1 MTQQWV
7 LTALVCL
14 WWALPSSVAWCGGG
28 RVLAAA
34 RLRVTMGPPSPSREY
49 QKGDG
54 GVRRQ
59 AANLVPIN
67 EQIKADSV
75 RVIAPG
81 DDTDEDGLP
90 TEVMVGIFPLAEARK
105 MAEGMDLDLVLI
117 NDKGDPPVC
126 KIIDYGKYKYAAE
139 KKKKEN
145 AKKQVKSEI
154 KEVKMSYKIDDHDF
168 DVRVRAVQRFL
179 ADGDRVKVMV
189 VFKGR
194 EMQHK
199 DLGKELLERIYKPI
213 EEIATMDSTP
223 KVEGRSMSMLV
234 GPKQGA
240 GVPAKG

>member
-1 MTQQWV
+1 
-7 LTALVCL
+7 
-14 WWALPSSVAWCGGG
+14 
-28 RVLAAA
+28 
-34 RLRVTMGPPSPSREY
+34 
-49 QKGDG
+49 
-54 GVRRQ
+54 VRR
-59 AANLVPIN
+59 APANLVPIN
-67 EQIKADSV
+67 EQIKVDQV

-81 DDTDEDGLP
+81 DDVDEDGMP
-90 TEVMVGIFPLAEARK
+90 TEVMVGIFPIAEARK

-117 NDKGDPPVC
+117 NDKGDPPVA
-126 KIIDYGKYKYAAE
+126 KIIDYGKYKYAME

-213 EEIATMDSTP
+213 EEIASMDSSP
-223 KVEGRSMSMLV
+223 KIEGRAISMLV
-234 GPKQGA
+234 GPKQQ
-240 GVPAKG
+240 K

>member
-1 MTQQWV
+1 MCVVIMAVRGSDAWLALNNPWRRQSTQ
-7 LTALVCL
+7 LL
-14 WWALPSSVAWCGGG
+14 
-28 RVLAAA
+28 
-34 RLRVTMGPPSPSREY
+34 MGMPSPSREF

-54 GVRRQ
+54 GIRRMP
-59 AANLVPIN
+59 ANIVPIN
-67 EQIKADSV
+67 EQIKAPQV

-81 DDTDEDGLP
+81 EGIEEESGLP
-90 TEVMVGIFPLAEARK
+90 PEVMVGIFPLAEARK
-105 MAEGMDLDLVLI
+105 MAEDMNLDLVLI

-126 KIIDYGKYKYAAE
+126 KIIDYGKFKYSQE

-199 DLGKELLERIYKPI
+199 DLGKELLDRIYKPI
-213 EEIATMDSTP
+213 EEIASMDSSP
-223 KVEGRSMSMLV
+223 KVEGRAMSMLV
-234 GPKQGA
+234 GPKQ
-240 GVPAKG
+240 K